1 MLCLFYLF
9 IRFPCIFLREEISLL
24 MKEPCGERKGANVT
38 SVEAQATGLP
48 ELTNFEHQLYERQL
62 TLPGFGIHGQCLL
75 KKATVMI
82 SRVGGLGGTVAL
94 QLARAGIGRLVLAH
108 DGVIE
113 PENLNRMLLAFR
125 EHLDQPRVEVFRETL
140 LRINPELEVITE
152 ANNVVPSNVSR
163 LVSLADLVVDGAPL
177 FEERYLMNQEA
188 VRQEKPLV
196 MAAMF
201 GLEGYVT
208 TILPGVTPC
217 LACIYPEQPASWDVK
232 SFPVI
237 IPSSAFVATIAAMEV
252 IKVLTGCGETL
263 AHQLLYSDL
272 TTNAFQR
279 LHIQRRVDCPI
290 CGHLFSKH

>member
-1 MLCLFYLF
+1 
-9 IRFPCIFLREEISLL
+9 
-24 MKEPCGERKGANVT
+24 MKGVNVT
-38 SVEAQATGLP
+38 LFEPLATATP
-48 ELTNFEHQLYERQL
+48 ELTDFEYQLYERQL
-62 TLPGFGIHGQCLL
+62 ALPGFGVPGQLLL
-75 KKATVMI
+75 KKATVMV

-113 PENLNRMLLAFR
+113 PENLNRMLLAFH

-140 LRINPELEVITE
+140 LRINPQLEVIIE
-152 ANNVVPSNVSR
+152 ANNVQPSNVSR

-188 VRQEKPLV
+188 VRQQKPLV

-208 TILPGVTPC
+208 TIFPGVTPC
-217 LACIYPEQPASWDVK
+217 LSCIYPEAPASWNVK
-232 SFPVI
+232 VFPVI
-237 IPSSAFVATIAAMEV
+237 VPSSAFVATIAAMEV

-263 AHQLLYSDL
+263 ANQLLYSDL
-272 TTNAFQR
+272 TTNTFRRLRVQR
-279 LHIQRRVDCPI
+279 WADCPV
-290 CGHLFSKH
+290 CKHLPVSDCQGRTKS